1 MTKKNHTITYEE
13 IAIPYKLQLA
23 TQVDGRLGTKELSMH
38 VTPGRAIRYVVSK
51 NGVEVFSQFN
61 VEECIGV
68 YNDTVL

>member
-1 MTKKNHTITYEE
+1 MKKNHTITYEE
-13 IAIPYKLQLA
+13 IAILYKVQLA
-23 TQVDGRLGTKELSMH
+23 SQVDGTLGTKKLSMH

-51 NGVEVFSQFN
+51 NGVEVFSQFD

>member
-1 MTKKNHTITYEE
+1 MNHTITYEE
-13 IAIPYKLQLA
+13 IVTPYKLQLA
-23 TQVDGRLGTKELSMH
+23 AQVDGKLGTKELSMH